1 MVSELKGENM
11 NIAILVF
18 IGGAIGAIFRELL
31 MISVPKMSDQFPL
44 DIFVANITASFLLG
58 IVAGLLI
65 SKRIGQ
71 SMNAFFA
78 TGVMGGLSTFSS
90 FVYGTVEI
98 MKNPQYLWTGVSYLV
113 LSVVVGFIVIYLG
126 YACSSYFK
134 LQRFR

>member
-1 MVSELKGENM
+1 M

-31 MISVPKMSDQFPL
+31 MISVPKMADQFPL
-44 DIFVANITASFLLG
+44 DIFIANMSASFLLG
-58 IVAGLLI
+58 IVAGLLT

-90 FVYGTVEI
+90 FVYGAVEI
-98 MKNPQYLWTGVSYLV
+98 MKYPQYLWTGVVYLI
-113 LSVVVGFIVIYLG
+113 LSVVVGFIVIYFGYILG
-126 YACSSYFK
+126 SKQCKNNPNHSV
-134 LQRFR
+134 